1 MYIMKRIALFLC
13 TGLFAAPVFAID
25 LLRDADI
32 EHAFAELSRPVLQAA
47 GLSPKSIKVLLLN
60 DKKLNAFIIDNK
72 HIFISSGLFLS
83 TNNAEM
89 FQSII
94 AHEAAHIAN
103 GHLTRR
109 MQNMSVASTAS
120 TFGIA
125 LALMTGAFSE
135 NHELGLPLA
144 IGASS
149 SARGILLSH
158 TRAEE
163 SAADHAAMR
172 YLARSN
178 IDGKGMIDVLNIFI
192 GQDSLSASRQD
203 PYLRTHPSNRDRK
216 RALEALIKTKEAIPR
231 NRKNAYWHER
241 AVGKLS
247 AFIRRPEWTLK
258 RAGNSKSADV
268 RHLRRAVAF
277 SRQGKVS
284 SALNEMKKAQA
295 QRPNDPYLQELR
307 AELLMRNK
315 HFAQSAKEY
324 AKAVSMD
331 PDNALA
337 LSGYGRALLA
347 NKQTAKALSV
357 LKEARDA
364 DFRNTRL
371 MRDLAVTYSKL
382 GKNNMA
388 ALVTAERYALSGN
401 IKDAKIHALRASKG
415 LPLGSPAWQR
425 AQDVL
430 SVKTP
435 DRSGSSNGE

>member
-13 TGLFAAPVFAID
+13 IGLFATPVFAID

-32 EHAFAELSRPVLQAA
+32 EHAFAELSRPILQAA
-47 GLSPKSIKVLLLN
+47 GLSPKNIKILLLN
-60 DKKLNAFIIDNK
+60 DKKPNAFIMDNK
-72 HIFISSGLFLS
+72 HIFISSGLVLR
-83 TNNAEM
+83 TDNAEM

-103 GHLTRR
+103 GHVTRR
-109 MQNMSVASTAS
+109 VHNMSVAGSAS
-120 TFGIA
+120 AFGLA
-125 LALMTGAFSE
+125 LALMVGAVSG
-135 NHELGLPLA
+135 NQELGLPLA

-149 SARGILLSH
+149 SAQRVLLSH

-163 SAADHAAMR
+163 SAADQAAMR

-192 GQDSLSASRQD
+192 GQDNLSASLQD
-203 PYLRTHPSNRDRK
+203 PYLRTHPLSRDRK
-216 RALEALIKTKEAIPR
+216 QAVEALIGPKGALPTNR
-231 NRKNAYWHER
+231 NDAYWHER

-247 AFIRRPEWTLK
+247 AFVQGSEWTLK
-258 RAGNSKSADV
+258 RAEKSKNPDV
-268 RHLRRAVAF
+268 RHLCRAVAF

-284 SALNEMKKAQA
+284 SALEEIKKAQA
-295 QRPNDPYLQELR
+295 HRPNDPYLQELK

-315 HFAQSAKEY
+315 RFAQSAKEY

-331 PDNALA
+331 PNNALA

-347 NKQTAKALSV
+347 DNQTTKALSI
-357 LKEARDA
+357 LKKARET

-371 MRDLAVTYSKL
+371 MRDLAVAYSKL
-382 GKNNMA
+382 GMNNMA

-401 IKDAKIHALRASKG
+401 IKDAKIHARRASKV
-415 LPLGSPAWQR
+415 LPFGSPAWQR

-430 SVKTP
+430 DVKTP
-435 DRSGSSNGE
+435 E